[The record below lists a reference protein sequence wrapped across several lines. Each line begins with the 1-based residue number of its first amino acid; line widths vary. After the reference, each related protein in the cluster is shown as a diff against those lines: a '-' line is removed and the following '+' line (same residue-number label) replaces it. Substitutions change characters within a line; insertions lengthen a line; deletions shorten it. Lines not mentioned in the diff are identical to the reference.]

1 MSCHV
6 WKIPRHRGTRL
17 RFFKKHALVTCFWQ
31 RHKIHLLVGRHS
43 LSYLLHWR
51 QISFCTIFLLTEN
64 AGLFKRQEGRG
75 LFPESGWSHAVMQV
89 TGKTHCFFT
98 YSHLITGDKCEPRM
112 QLVNTHFQEY
122 QVAVTLCF
130 VSVFWILMLLRGR
143 TKRRGWAWWRRKAQ
157 VSFTAT
163 ITRALLMCEWSQKGK
178 NKYT

>member
-98 YSHLITGDKCEPRM
+98 YSHLIIGDRTN
-112 QLVNTHFQEY
+112 VNPECNWSTHIFRNIRLQWLSALFQCSGSE
-122 QVAVTLCF
+122 CF
-130 VSVFWILMLLRGR
+130 WEAEQSGGAGHGDGGRLR
-143 TKRRGWAWWRRKAQ
+143 
-157 VSFTAT
+157 
-163 ITRALLMCEWSQKGK
+163 
-178 NKYT
+178 